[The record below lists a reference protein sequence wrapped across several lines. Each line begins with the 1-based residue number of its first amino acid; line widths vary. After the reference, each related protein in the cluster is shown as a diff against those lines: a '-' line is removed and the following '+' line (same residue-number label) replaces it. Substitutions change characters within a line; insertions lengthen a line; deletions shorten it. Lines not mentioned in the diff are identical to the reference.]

1 MLLTLLA
8 DTPATDP
15 QYNQGLPP
23 EDSTDGLMHLL
34 HIIGDF
40 YRIGLDD
47 HLIVAALLFVIIIDI
62 LLGTS
67 CAWAHHEY
75 KSYIFRRGLVSHV
88 TMFTLTAILYPL
100 FMFAGLSGGADSF
113 ILAMIFAYVSSI
125 LANLAR
131 LGVHIPYIDSFVRN
145 NIDSHKFE
153 LTSSDTPE
161 DVQRK
166 LGCPEKKRKRKR
178 KRKRKDRS
186 GGNQN
191 EVRQ

>member
-8 DTPATDP
+8 DTPATVP
-15 QYNQGLPP
+15 QPNQGLPP
-23 EDSTDGLMHLL
+23 EDSADGIIHLFQVV
-34 HIIGDF
+34 GDF
-40 YRIGLDD
+40 YNKGIDD
-47 HLIVAALLFVIIIDI
+47 HLIVAALLLVIIIDI

-88 TMFTLTAILYPL
+88 AMFTLTAILYPL
-100 FMFAGLSGGADSF
+100 FMFAGLSEGADSF

-153 LTSSDTPE
+153 LTNSDTPE

-166 LGCPEKKRKRKR
+166 LGYPEKKRKI

>member
-8 DTPATDP
+8 DTPATVP
-15 QYNQGLPP
+15 QPNQGLPP
-23 EDSTDGLMHLL
+23 EDSADGIIHLFQVV
-34 HIIGDF
+34 GDF
-40 YRIGLDD
+40 YNKGIDD
-47 HLIVAALLFVIIIDI
+47 HLIVAALLLVIIIDI

-100 FMFAGLSGGADSF
+100 FMFAGLSEGADSF
-113 ILAMIFAYVSSI
+113 IIAMIFAYVSSI

-166 LGCPEKKRKRKR
+166 LGHPEKKKKEKKKKKR
-178 KRKRKDRS
+178 
-186 GGNQN
+186 
-191 EVRQ
+191 

>member
-15 QYNQGLPP
+15 QTNQSLAP
-23 EDSTDGLMHLL
+23 EDSTDGIMHLL

-40 YRIGLDD
+40 YSNGIDD
-47 HLIVAALLFVIIIDI
+47 HLIVAALLFVIIFDI

-67 CAWAHHEY
+67 CAWVYHEY
-75 KSYIFRRGLVSHV
+75 KSYKFRRGLVSHI

-113 ILAMIFAYVSSI
+113 IFAMIFAYVSSI

-131 LGVHIPYIDSFVRN
+131 LGIHIPYIDSFVRK

-166 LGCPEKKRKRKR
+166 LGYPEKKKK
-178 KRKRKDRS
+178 KNDRS

-191 EVRQ
+191 EIRQ

>member
-8 DTPATDP
+8 DTPATVP
-15 QYNQGLPP
+15 QPNQGLAP
-23 EDSTDGLMHLL
+23 EDSTDGIMHLL

-40 YRIGLDD
+40 YSKGIDD

-67 CAWAHHEY
+67 CAWVYHEY
-75 KSYIFRRGLVSHV
+75 KSYKFRRGLVSHV

-100 FMFAGLSGGADSF
+100 FMFAGLSEGADSF
-113 ILAMIFAYVSSI
+113 IFAMIFAYLSSI

-166 LGCPEKKRKRKR
+166 LGYPEKKRKR

>member
-8 DTPATDP
+8 DTPATVP
-15 QYNQGLPP
+15 QPNQGLPP
-23 EDSTDGLMHLL
+23 EDSADGIIHLFQVV
-34 HIIGDF
+34 GDF
-40 YRIGLDD
+40 YNKGIDD
-47 HLIVAALLFVIIIDI
+47 HLIVAALLLVIIIDI

-88 TMFTLTAILYPL
+88 AMFTLTAILYPL
-100 FMFAGLSGGADSF
+100 FMFAGLSEGADSF

-153 LTSSDTPE
+153 LTNSDTPE

-166 LGCPEKKRKRKR
+166 LGHPEKKRKRN
-178 KRKRKDRS
+178 RKRKDRS

-191 EVRQ
+191 EVKQ

>member
-8 DTPATDP
+8 DTPATITQP
-15 QYNQGLPP
+15 IQGLPQ
-23 EDSTDGLMHLL
+23 EDSSDGIVHLFQVV
-34 HIIGDF
+34 GDF
-40 YRIGLDD
+40 YSTGIDD
-47 HLIVAALLFVIIIDI
+47 HLTVAALLFVIIIDI

-67 CAWAHHEY
+67 CAWVYHEY
-75 KSYIFRRGLVSHV
+75 KSYKFRRGLVSHV

-100 FMFAGLSGGADSF
+100 FMYAGLSGGADSF
-113 ILAMIFAYVSSI
+113 IFAMIFAYLSSI

-153 LTSSDTPE
+153 LTDSDTPE

-166 LGCPEKKRKRKR
+166 LGYPEKKRE
-178 KRKRKDRS
+178 RKDES

-191 EVRQ
+191 EIRQ

>member
-8 DTPATDP
+8 DTPATVLQP
-15 QYNQGLPP
+15 NQGLPP
-23 EDSTDGLMHLL
+23 EDSPDGITHLFQVV
-34 HIIGDF
+34 GEF
-40 YRIGLDD
+40 YSTGIDD

-67 CAWAHHEY
+67 CAWVYHEY
-75 KSYIFRRGLVSHV
+75 KSYKFRRGLVSHV
-88 TMFTLTAILYPL
+88 AMFTLTAILYPL

-113 ILAMIFAYVSSI
+113 IFAMIFAYLSSI

-153 LTSSDTPE
+153 LTDSDTPE

-166 LGCPEKKRKRKR
+166 LGYPERKRE
-178 KRKRKDRS
+178 RKDES
-186 GGNQN
+186 GESQN

>member
-8 DTPATDP
+8 DTPATGEIP
-15 QYNQGLPP
+15 NQGLPP
-23 EDSTDGLMHLL
+23 EDSADGLMHLL
-34 HIIGDF
+34 HIIGEF
-40 YRIGLDD
+40 YSKGIDD

-67 CAWAHHEY
+67 CAWVYHEY
-75 KSYIFRRGLVSHV
+75 KSYKFRRGLVSHV

-113 ILAMIFAYVSSI
+113 IIAMIFAYLSSI

-153 LTSSDTPE
+153 LTDSDTPE

-166 LGCPEKKRKRKR
+166 LGVSGEKKKKKKKKR
-178 KRKRKDRS
+178 
-186 GGNQN
+186 
-191 EVRQ
+191 

>member
-15 QYNQGLPP
+15 LYIQGLPP
-23 EDSTDGLMHLL
+23 EDSADGIIHLFQVV
-34 HIIGDF
+34 GDF
-40 YRIGLDD
+40 YNKGIDD
-47 HLIVAALLFVIIIDI
+47 HLIVAALLLVIIIDI

-88 TMFTLTAILYPL
+88 AMFTLTAILYPL

-113 ILAMIFAYVSSI
+113 IFAMIFAYVSSI

-166 LGCPEKKRKRKR
+166 LGHPERKKR

>member
-8 DTPATDP
+8 DTPATVP
-15 QYNQGLPP
+15 QPNQGLPP
-23 EDSTDGLMHLL
+23 EDSADGIIHLFQVV
-34 HIIGDF
+34 GDF
-40 YRIGLDD
+40 YNKGIDD
-47 HLIVAALLFVIIIDI
+47 HLIVAALLLVIIIDI

-88 TMFTLTAILYPL
+88 AMFTLTAILYPL
-100 FMFAGLSGGADSF
+100 FMFAGLSEGADSF

-166 LGCPEKKRKRKR
+166 LGYPKKKRKR

>member
-15 QYNQGLPP
+15 QYIQGLPP
-23 EDSTDGLMHLL
+23 EDSADGILHLFQVV
-34 HIIGDF
+34 GDF
-40 YRIGLDD
+40 YSKGIDD
-47 HLIVAALLFVIIIDI
+47 HLIVAALLLVIIIDI

-100 FMFAGLSGGADSF
+100 FMFAGLSEGADSF
-113 ILAMIFAYVSSI
+113 IVAMIFAYVSSI

-131 LGVHIPYIDSFVRN
+131 LGVHIPYIDNFVRN

-161 DVQRK
+161 NVQRK
-166 LGCPEKKRKRKR
+166 LGYPEKNRKR

>member
-1 MLLTLLA
+1 M
-8 DTPATDP
+8 PVEIP
-15 QYNQGLPP
+15 NQGLPP
-23 EDSTDGLMHLL
+23 EDSADGILHLFQVV
-34 HIIGDF
+34 GEF
-40 YRIGLDD
+40 YSKGIDD

-67 CAWAHHEY
+67 CAWAYHEY
-75 KSYIFRRGLVSHV
+75 KSYKFRRGLVSHV
-88 TMFTLTAILYPL
+88 AMFTLTAILYPL

-153 LTSSDTPE
+153 LTDSDTPE

-166 LGCPEKKRKRKR
+166 LGHPERKR

-191 EVRQ
+191 EVR

>member
-8 DTPATDP
+8 DIPATDP
-15 QYNQGLPP
+15 QYIQVLPP

-34 HIIGDF
+34 YIIGDF
-40 YRIGLDD
+40 YSKGIDD
-47 HLIVAALLFVIIIDI
+47 HLIVAGLLFVIIIDI

-67 CAWAHHEY
+67 CAWAYHEY
-75 KSYIFRRGLVSHV
+75 KSYKFRRGLVSHV
-88 TMFTLTAILYPL
+88 AMFTLTAILYPL

-113 ILAMIFAYVSSI
+113 IFAMIFAYLSSI

-166 LGCPEKKRKRKR
+166 LGAPREKKKEIKKR
-178 KRKRKDRS
+178 
-186 GGNQN
+186 
-191 EVRQ
+191 

>member
-8 DTPATDP
+8 DTPATVP
-15 QYNQGLPP
+15 QPNQGLPP
-23 EDSTDGLMHLL
+23 EDSADGIIHLFQVV
-34 HIIGDF
+34 GDF
-40 YRIGLDD
+40 YNKGIDD
-47 HLIVAALLFVIIIDI
+47 HLIVAALLLVIIIDI

-88 TMFTLTAILYPL
+88 AMFTLTAILYPL
-100 FMFAGLSGGADSF
+100 FMFAGLSEGADSF

-166 LGCPEKKRKRKR
+166 LGYPEKKRKI

>member
-8 DTPATDP
+8 DTPATVP
-15 QYNQGLPP
+15 QPNQGLPP
-23 EDSTDGLMHLL
+23 EDSADGIIHLFQVV
-34 HIIGDF
+34 GDF
-40 YRIGLDD
+40 YNKGIDD
-47 HLIVAALLFVIIIDI
+47 HLIVAALLLVIIIDI

-88 TMFTLTAILYPL
+88 AMFTLTAILYPL
-100 FMFAGLSGGADSF
+100 FMFAGLSEGADSF

-166 LGCPEKKRKRKR
+166 LGHPEKKRKR

>member
-15 QYNQGLPP
+15 QYIQGLAP
-23 EDSTDGLMHLL
+23 EDSTDGIMHLL

-40 YRIGLDD
+40 YSNGIDD

-75 KSYIFRRGLVSHV
+75 KSYKFRRGLVSHV

-113 ILAMIFAYVSSI
+113 IFAMIFAYLSSI

-166 LGCPEKKRKRKR
+166 LGYPEKKKKEKKKKKKKKKR
-178 KRKRKDRS
+178 
-186 GGNQN
+186 
-191 EVRQ
+191 

>member
-8 DTPATDP
+8 DTPATGEIP
-15 QYNQGLPP
+15 NQGLPP

-40 YRIGLDD
+40 YRNGIDD

-67 CAWAHHEY
+67 CAWAYHEY
-75 KSYIFRRGLVSHV
+75 KSYKFRRGLVSHV
-88 TMFTLTAILYPL
+88 AMFTLTAILYPL

-113 ILAMIFAYVSSI
+113 IFAMIFAYLSSI

-166 LGCPEKKRKRKR
+166 LGYPEKKRKRKR

-186 GGNQN
+186 GGN
-191 EVRQ
+191 

>member
-8 DTPATDP
+8 DTPATFLQP
-15 QYNQGLPP
+15 NQGLPP
-23 EDSTDGLMHLL
+23 EDSSDGITHLFQVV
-34 HIIGDF
+34 GEF
-40 YRIGLDD
+40 YSTGIDD

-67 CAWAHHEY
+67 CAWVYHEY
-75 KSYIFRRGLVSHV
+75 KSYKFRRGLVSHV
-88 TMFTLTAILYPL
+88 AMFTLTAILYPL

-113 ILAMIFAYVSSI
+113 IFAMIFAYLSSI

-153 LTSSDTPE
+153 LTDSDTPE

-166 LGCPEKKRKRKR
+166 LGYPE
-178 KRKRKDRS
+178 RKRKDES
-186 GGNQN
+186 GENQN

>member
-15 QYNQGLPP
+15 QYIQGLPP

-34 HIIGDF
+34 HIIDDF
-40 YRIGLDD
+40 YRNGIDD

-67 CAWAHHEY
+67 CAWAYHEY
-75 KSYIFRRGLVSHV
+75 KSYKFRRGLVSHV

-113 ILAMIFAYVSSI
+113 IFAMIFAYVSSI

-166 LGCPEKKRKRKR
+166 LGHPERKKRKR

>member
-8 DTPATDP
+8 DTPATVP
-15 QYNQGLPP
+15 QPNQGLPP
-23 EDSTDGLMHLL
+23 EDSADGIIHLFQVV
-34 HIIGDF
+34 GDF
-40 YRIGLDD
+40 YNKGIDD
-47 HLIVAALLFVIIIDI
+47 HLIVAALLLVIIIDI

-100 FMFAGLSGGADSF
+100 FVFAGLSEGADSF

-166 LGCPEKKRKRKR
+166 LGHPERKKRKR

>member
-8 DTPATDP
+8 DTPATVIQP
-15 QYNQGLPP
+15 NQGLSP
-23 EDSTDGLMHLL
+23 EDSSDGIVHLFQVV
-34 HIIGDF
+34 GDF
-40 YRIGLDD
+40 YSKGIDD

-67 CAWAHHEY
+67 CAWVYHEY
-75 KSYIFRRGLVSHV
+75 KSYKFRRGLVSHV
-88 TMFTLTAILYPL
+88 AMFTLTAILYPL

-113 ILAMIFAYVSSI
+113 IFAMIFAYLSSI

-153 LTSSDTPE
+153 LTDSDTPE

-166 LGCPEKKRKRKR
+166 LGYPERKRKG
-178 KRKRKDRS
+178 KDGS

-191 EVRQ
+191 EIRQ

>member
-8 DTPATDP
+8 DTPATVTQP
-15 QYNQGLPP
+15 NQGLPP
-23 EDSTDGLMHLL
+23 EDSADGIIHLFQVV
-34 HIIGDF
+34 GDF
-40 YRIGLDD
+40 YNKGIDD
-47 HLIVAALLFVIIIDI
+47 HLIVAALLLVIIIDI

-88 TMFTLTAILYPL
+88 AMFTLTAILYPL
-100 FMFAGLSGGADSF
+100 FMFAGLSEGADSF

-166 LGCPEKKRKRKR
+166 LGYPEKKRKI

>member
-23 EDSTDGLMHLL
+23 EDSTDGIVHLFQV
-34 HIIGDF
+34 IGDF
-40 YRIGLDD
+40 YSKGIDD

-100 FMFAGLSGGADSF
+100 FMFAGLSEGADSF
-113 ILAMIFAYVSSI
+113 IIAMIFAYVSSI

-166 LGCPEKKRKRKR
+166 LGYPERKRK
-178 KRKRKDRS
+178 KKTKDRS
-186 GGNQN
+186 GGN
-191 EVRQ
+191 

>member
-8 DTPATDP
+8 DTPATVP
-15 QYNQGLPP
+15 QPNQGLPP
-23 EDSTDGLMHLL
+23 EDSADGIIHLFQVV
-34 HIIGDF
+34 GDF
-40 YRIGLDD
+40 YNKGIDD
-47 HLIVAALLFVIIIDI
+47 HLIVAALLLVIIIDI

-75 KSYIFRRGLVSHV
+75 KSYKFRRGLVSHV

-113 ILAMIFAYVSSI
+113 IFAMIFAYVSSI

-166 LGCPEKKRKRKR
+166 LGYPEKKRKI

>member
-15 QYNQGLPP
+15 QYIQGLAP
-23 EDSTDGLMHLL
+23 EDSTDGIIHLFQVV
-34 HIIGDF
+34 GDF
-40 YRIGLDD
+40 YSKGIDD

-75 KSYIFRRGLVSHV
+75 KSYIFRRGSVSHV

-100 FMFAGLSGGADSF
+100 FMFAGLSEGADSF
-113 ILAMIFAYVSSI
+113 IIAMIFAYVSSI

-166 LGCPEKKRKRKR
+166 LGCRERKKRKR

>member
-8 DTPATDP
+8 DTPATVP
-15 QYNQGLPP
+15 QPNQGLPP
-23 EDSTDGLMHLL
+23 EDSADGIIHLFQVV
-34 HIIGDF
+34 GDF
-40 YRIGLDD
+40 YSKGIDD
-47 HLIVAALLFVIIIDI
+47 HLIVAALLLVIIIDI

-100 FMFAGLSGGADSF
+100 FMFAGLSEGADSF
-113 ILAMIFAYVSSI
+113 IIAMIFAYVSSI

-166 LGCPEKKRKRKR
+166 LGCPERKKRKR